1 MTQQNAQQ
9 SQVDRLEQRV
19 DRMTETLAT
28 KDDVAVLR
36 SEIKDD
42 ITSLRSEV
50 KDDIISL
57 RSEIKDDIISLRSE
71 VKGDIATL
79 RSETRDG
86 IKILH
91 DRLNGQNILIMTGFI
106 VTIASVIITR
116 LLS

>member
-1 MTQQNAQQ
+1 
-9 SQVDRLEQRV
+9 
-19 DRMTETLAT
+19 MTETLAT

-36 SEIKDD
+36 SE
-42 ITSLRSEV
+42 V
-50 KDDIISL
+50 KD
-57 RSEIKDDIISLRSE
+57 
-71 VKGDIATL
+71 DIATL

-91 DRLNGQNILIMTGFI
+91 DRLNSQNIVMMTGFI